1 MSLLYPSLE
10 APQPDRTFR
19 LSVIK
24 EHDDYLA
31 RMAET
36 RLLLAKRHHRVANA
50 VDGVSLEIIGG
61 LEVAGVALILT
72 GIGSIP
78 GAVLSSLGLLVG
90 VPVTW
95 LHRRHAMNTLKHTRI
110 LQCALDK
117 RASIHQQVSEALCD
131 GTI

>member
-78 GAVLSSLGLLVG
+78 VKSWLACRSARHMAAPETCYEYSETHKNLAVRS
-90 VPVTW
+90 
-95 LHRRHAMNTLKHTRI
+95 R
-110 LQCALDK
+110 
-117 RASIHQQVSEALCD
+117 
-131 GTI
+131 